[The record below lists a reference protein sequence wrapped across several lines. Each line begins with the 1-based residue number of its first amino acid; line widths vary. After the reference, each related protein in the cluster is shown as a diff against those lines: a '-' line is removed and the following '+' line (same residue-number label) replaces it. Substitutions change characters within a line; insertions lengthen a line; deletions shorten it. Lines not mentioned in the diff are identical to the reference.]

1 MKSTLLIAALLW
13 SVMGL
18 SLVSHKGLLPDH
30 AICKSEGEESS
41 SKSVCKNP
49 EGEIIGYL
57 EENNSGW

>member
-1 MKSTLLIAALLW
+1 
-13 SVMGL
+13 MGL